1 MRNVLRFLL
10 LCWLSAATAVKR
22 PAPRTP
28 QQRSGPRFRIVIP
41 RKEPPKKRLLPSLP
55 ALPTSAELQETALAR
70 ATRLREAV
78 KEAPSQLRQAALD
91 APASARRAVDEA
103 PGRIQQAVLG
113 APDALRDR
121 ALRTAD
127 AFDGGVFALGFAAA
141 LVVVS
146 GGTTLLAREAG
157 AFLTEGG
164 RGEVLERALLFGAI
178 LGDVQDGYVDRQA
191 IDLDELFETGVN
203 AMLGSLD
210 PYTTYED
217 AAQAEDLTTRTTGRY
232 GGIGITIGA
241 DEGSSARGGGGGGG
255 GGAGAGP
262 AQKGSPSILV
272 LSALEGYAYDAGV
285 RPGDRILQID
295 GRPIS
300 GARVEE
306 VKNMLRG
313 EPGTQVSLLL
323 QRDGSTQ
330 EAIPIDVQRAE
341 VRLPDVSLA
350 TMMAPRTGYVKLD
363 GFSEG
368 TAEEL
373 ARAMVRLYASQR
385 AAGEPLESL
394 VLDLRDNPGGL
405 LDAAVGVSQLLVP
418 QGTDIV
424 STEGR
429 VYGEGA
435 TLKYRSV
442 QPPLLPPSTRL
453 VVLVN
458 GNTASAAEI
467 VTGVVQDTDRG
478 VVVGDRTFG
487 KGLVQVVEPLPG
499 GRSLK
504 LTVAKYF
511 TPSGR
516 CIQAISYA
524 KPPKPGA
531 ELKVAEPKADEA
543 GSPTDR
549 APDAAPAD
557 GDDEGAARRRRRQE
571 SYTER
576 SLQPN
581 PVYLTSNG
589 REVQTGGGIA
599 PDVAAAGKPVGAL
612 ERSLIRQGAF
622 FRFASQWL
630 REHEGTPTQQAQLLE
645 STRGSDEAY
654 RDFVRFARER
664 YMAKRPASD
673 ASLASKPAAEAP
685 SAASGAQKESPPS
698 EAGDADGWVVQD
710 KQLVEPLRAL
720 EKALSRDGDGQRT
733 RSSSELKA
741 LRRALASEE
750 LSQFESQHSQ
760 IAADVREAV
769 LARLLPPS
777 ERLRAFLRDDP
788 QVLAAL
794 AVANDEARYE
804 ALLAPPAAYAPAF
817 PGDDATART
826 TADASAKAKA
836 NLRSASRRSS
846 LGSTARSDDPPGST
860 PPPTTP
866 RCVASGGVARGRVW
880 AA

>member
-1 MRNVLRFLL
+1 MWNVLRFLL

-418 QGTDIV
+418 Q
-424 STEGR
+424 E
-429 VYGEGA
+429 
-435 TLKYRSV
+435 
-442 QPPLLPPSTRL
+442 
-453 VVLVN
+453 
-458 GNTASAAEI
+458 
-467 VTGVVQDTDRG
+467 
-478 VVVGDRTFG
+478 
-487 KGLVQVVEPLPG
+487 VVEPLPG

-866 RCVASGGVARGRVW
+866 RRVASGGVARGRVW

>member
-1 MRNVLRFLL
+1 MRN
-10 LCWLSAATAVKR
+10 
-22 PAPRTP
+22 
-28 QQRSGPRFRIVIP
+28 
-41 RKEPPKKRLLPSLP
+41 
-55 ALPTSAELQETALAR
+55 
-70 ATRLREAV
+70 
-78 KEAPSQLRQAALD
+78 
-91 APASARRAVDEA
+91 
-103 PGRIQQAVLG
+103 
-113 APDALRDR
+113 
-121 ALRTAD
+121 
-127 AFDGGVFALGFAAA
+127 
-141 LVVVS
+141 
-146 GGTTLLAREAG
+146 
-157 AFLTEGG
+157 
-164 RGEVLERALLFGAI
+164 RALLFGAI

-418 QGTDIV
+418 Q
-424 STEGR
+424 E
-429 VYGEGA
+429 
-435 TLKYRSV
+435 
-442 QPPLLPPSTRL
+442 
-453 VVLVN
+453 
-458 GNTASAAEI
+458 
-467 VTGVVQDTDRG
+467 
-478 VVVGDRTFG
+478 
-487 KGLVQVVEPLPG
+487 VVEPLPG

-866 RCVASGGVARGRVW
+866 RRVASGGVARGRVW